1 MEPKISVC
9 IIAKNEEKM
18 LGDCLDSVR
27 PIAYE
32 IIVVDTGSVDDTVKI
47 ALSKG
52 AKVIRSQWQND
63 FSFSRNISLKEATGD
78 FILVIDV
85 DERLQ
90 NPQTLLDTVRNAE
103 PTDGGW
109 LVQLLSTVDVRSN
122 IIQSHISY
130 VLRLFRNNPNFFFE
144 GVIHEQVLYS
154 ILKQNYKVKNCSVQ
168 LLHLGYDLD
177 PEKLRLKQL
186 RNLELLNI
194 ALAKEPNN
202 PYNLTQRAHTYVAL
216 GRKEEAHQDY
226 LRALEIVPK
235 TNKLRIRILGNG
247 AMNAYKMGNKELSF
261 RWALESYETVPNQS
275 LANFILAEL
284 FFEKQQYR
292 QALTHYLKMREV
304 HQQQEKDF
312 FAILAGDYFIPLD
325 HLAYKIGRCYFLMND
340 YQNASEE
347 YDLAFK
353 LNPKNELGLIG
364 LANIA
369 FVLGKYDQSRQLL
382 EFALKINPNQTAIY
396 DFLNKVENAIKSE
409 IQSDFSKNTTI
420 PTENQSVASAVQ
432 PPPAPSLFE
441 SVNNLGRQATLSVC
455 MIVKNEEDMLAACL
469 DSVKDVA
476 DEIIITDTGST
487 DRTIEIARSYGA
499 KLFQMEWKDDFSAA
513 RNNSLMNCSCDWVL
527 YIDADERLTPESQKN
542 IKRYISQ
549 ALPDI
554 GAFICTIES
563 DHNYLD
569 GNSEVHRGGYP
580 RLFRNLGYPKVKFVG
595 RVHEQISPSLI
606 EAGYTFAIS
615 DLKIMHLG
623 YNVSR
628 EEMEEKVRRNYRM
641 LIAHVQEEPLNG
653 YAWFQLGQTLSQM
666 QLFREAEEAIRF
678 SIKCGDLSKTIY
690 SSAAAALSQISGRRG
705 DFNEALRWADAALE
719 KSPNQIYG
727 ITLKAF
733 ALLNLNRASE
743 AIPYFEQALQMLKQS
758 EKYFTFGSPAFDI
771 DISEDVLLKGL
782 ASAKQKI
789 NYREN

>member
-32 IIVVDTGSVDDTVKI
+32 IIVVDTGSIDDTVKL

-52 AKVIRSQWQND
+52 AKVVRSQWQND
-63 FSFSRNISLKEATGD
+63 FSFSRNLSLKEATGD
-78 FILVIDV
+78 FILVIDA

-90 NPQTLLDTVRNAE
+90 NSETLLDTVRSAE
-103 PTDGGW
+103 PNDGGW
-109 LVQLLSTVDVRSN
+109 LVELLSTVDVRSS
-122 IIQSHISY
+122 ITQSHISY
-130 VLRLFRNNPNFFFE
+130 VLRLFRNNPNFYFE

-154 ILKQNYKVKNCSVQ
+154 ILKQNYKIKNCSVQ

-177 PEKLRLKQL
+177 PEKIRLKQL

-194 ALAKEPNN
+194 ALEKDPNN

-216 GRKEEAHQDY
+216 GRKEDAHQDY
-226 LRALEIVPK
+226 LRALELVPK

-284 FFEKQQYR
+284 YFEKQHYH
-292 QALTHYLKMREV
+292 QALAHYLKMREV
-304 HQQQEKDF
+304 HEQREKDF

-340 YQNASEE
+340 YKNASEE
-347 YDLAFK
+347 YELAYK

-369 FVLGKYDQSRQLL
+369 FVLGKYDQSKQLL
-382 EFALKINPNQTAIY
+382 EFALKLNPSQTAIY
-396 DFLNKVENAIKSE
+396 DFLNRVENAINSQNQTQ
-409 IQSDFSKNTTI
+409 IPNSQTILQSNDREKHTQSAA
-420 PTENQSVASAVQ
+420 PTLFENVQSV
-432 PPPAPSLFE
+432 PK
-441 SVNNLGRQATLSVC
+441 QATLSVC

-469 DSVKDVA
+469 DSVKNVA

-487 DRTIEIARSYGA
+487 DRTIEIAKNYGA
-499 KLFQMEWKDDFSAA
+499 KVFQMEWKDDFSAA

-549 ALPDI
+549 ALPDV
-554 GAFICTIES
+554 GALICTIES

-595 RVHEQISPSLI
+595 RVHEQISPSLV

-628 EEMEEKVRRNYRM
+628 KEMEEKVRRNYRM

-666 QLFREAEEAIRF
+666 HLFKEAEEAIRF
-678 SIKCGDLSKTIY
+678 AIKCGDLSNTIY
-690 SSAAAALSQISGRRG
+690 SSAAAALSQLSGRRG
-705 DFNEALRWADAALE
+705 DFNEALLWADATLA

-733 ALLNLNRASE
+733 ALLNLNRVAE
-743 AIPYFEQALQMLKQS
+743 AIPYFETALQMLNQS

-782 ASAKQKI
+782 ASAKQKLTL
-789 NYREN
+789 NQ